1 MTKNSQIKRS
11 KLVIF
16 KNTTNKK
23 YMLYFIH
30 YEKVCGF
37 IKIYIR
43 RSMDFAGIEVHL
55 WDNQHKK
62 NKIGESICIRRVY
75 RAG

>member
-1 MTKNSQIKRS
+1 MTQNSQIKRS

-30 YEKVCGF
+30 YEKGCGF
-37 IKIYIR
+37 NKKISTSEY
-43 RSMDFAGIEVHL
+43 FNLHL
-55 WDNQHKK
+55 
-62 NKIGESICIRRVY
+62 
-75 RAG
+75 

>member
-1 MTKNSQIKRS
+1 MTKNSQIKEA

-30 YEKVCGF
+30 YEKVCVF

-43 RSMDFAGIEVHL
+43 RISTSVHQNIL
-55 WDNQHKK
+55 IYIYSLTLNH
-62 NKIGESICIRRVY
+62 SCTVC
-75 RAG
+75 

>member
-23 YMLYFIH
+23 YMLYFTH
-30 YEKVCGF
+30 YKKVCGF
-37 IKIYIR
+37 IKKISTSEY
-43 RSMDFAGIEVHL
+43 FNLHL
-55 WDNQHKK
+55 KFNSESFVYCLLRHTKK
-62 NKIGESICIRRVY
+62 V
-75 RAG
+75 

>member
-1 MTKNSQIKRS
+1 MTKNIQIKRS

-30 YEKVCGF
+30 YEKVWF
-37 IKIYIR
+37 Y
-43 RSMDFAGIEVHL
+43 
-55 WDNQHKK
+55 
-62 NKIGESICIRRVY
+62 
-75 RAG
+75 

>member
-16 KNTTNKK
+16 KNTINKK

-30 YEKVCGF
+30 YKKVCGF
-37 IKIYIR
+37 IKKISTSEYINL
-43 RSMDFAGIEVHL
+43 HL
-55 WDNQHKK
+55 
-62 NKIGESICIRRVY
+62 
-75 RAG
+75 

>member
-1 MTKNSQIKRS
+1 MLKIFFEKMLQKNLTFSRS

-37 IKIYIR
+37 IKKISTSEY
-43 RSMDFAGIEVHL
+43 FNLHL
-55 WDNQHKK
+55 
-62 NKIGESICIRRVY
+62 
-75 RAG
+75 

>member
-1 MTKNSQIKRS
+1 MTKNRQIQRS

-16 KNTTNKK
+16 KNTINKK
-23 YMLYFIH
+23 YMVYFIH

-43 RSMDFAGIEVHL
+43 RINTSEYFNLHL
-55 WDNQHKK
+55 
-62 NKIGESICIRRVY
+62 
-75 RAG
+75 

>member
-23 YMLYFIH
+23 YMLCFTH
-30 YEKVCGF
+30 YKKVCGF
-37 IKIYIR
+37 IKKISTSEY
-43 RSMDFAGIEVHL
+43 FNLHL
-55 WDNQHKK
+55 
-62 NKIGESICIRRVY
+62 
-75 RAG
+75 

>member
-23 YMLYFIH
+23 YMLYFTH
-30 YEKVCGF
+30 YKKVCGF
-37 IKIYIR
+37 IIKNTIKI
-43 RSMDFAGIEVHL
+43 
-55 WDNQHKK
+55 
-62 NKIGESICIRRVY
+62 
-75 RAG
+75 

>member
-1 MTKNSQIKRS
+1 MTKNSQIKGA

-23 YMLYFIH
+23 YMVYFTH

-37 IKIYIR
+37 IK
-43 RSMDFAGIEVHL
+43 
-55 WDNQHKK
+55 
-62 NKIGESICIRRVY
+62 KIGTSEY
-75 RAG
+75 FNLHL

>member
-37 IKIYIR
+37 IKKISTSEYLNNLYMNLCR
-43 RSMDFAGIEVHL
+43 KVL
-55 WDNQHKK
+55 KK
-62 NKIGESICIRRVY
+62 MKLIF
-75 RAG
+75 

>member
-1 MTKNSQIKRS
+1 MLQKNLTFSRS

-16 KNTTNKK
+16 KNTINKK
-23 YMLYFIH
+23 YMVYFIH

-43 RSMDFAGIEVHL
+43 RINTSEYFNLHL
-55 WDNQHKK
+55 
-62 NKIGESICIRRVY
+62 
-75 RAG
+75 

>member
-30 YEKVCGF
+30 YEKVCVF

-43 RSMDFAGIEVHL
+43 RKSTQKYFNLHL
-55 WDNQHKK
+55 
-62 NKIGESICIRRVY
+62 
-75 RAG
+75 

>member
-1 MTKNSQIKRS
+1 MLQKNLTFSRS

-37 IKIYIR
+37 IKKISTSEY
-43 RSMDFAGIEVHL
+43 FNLHL
-55 WDNQHKK
+55 
-62 NKIGESICIRRVY
+62 
-75 RAG
+75 

>member
-16 KNTTNKK
+16 KNTMNTINKK

-30 YEKVCGF
+30 YKKVCGF
-37 IKIYIR
+37 IKKISTSEY
-43 RSMDFAGIEVHL
+43 FNLHL
-55 WDNQHKK
+55 
-62 NKIGESICIRRVY
+62 
-75 RAG
+75 

>member
-23 YMLYFIH
+23 YMLYFTH
-30 YEKVCGF
+30 YKKGVVLLKKSVHQN
-37 IKIYIR
+37 ILIYIY
-43 RSMDFAGIEVHL
+43 SSTLNHL
-55 WDNQHKK
+55 
-62 NKIGESICIRRVY
+62 CTVC
-75 RAG
+75 